1 MVAVTDTN
9 LDNVNKNDEGEDN
22 RGVTFVLSE
31 KNTVHELVPEVADDE
46 SYHSLVITEQTKGA
60 YNDKYTYTTGQSTI
74 VVYTKSAESEV
85 EDLIKDMF

>member
-46 SYHSLVITEQTKGA
+46 SYHSLVIIEQTKGA
-60 YNDKYTYTTGQSTI
+60 YNDKIRILRVRVRLWSIRRVQRVRWKI
-74 VVYTKSAESEV
+74 
-85 EDLIKDMF
+85 